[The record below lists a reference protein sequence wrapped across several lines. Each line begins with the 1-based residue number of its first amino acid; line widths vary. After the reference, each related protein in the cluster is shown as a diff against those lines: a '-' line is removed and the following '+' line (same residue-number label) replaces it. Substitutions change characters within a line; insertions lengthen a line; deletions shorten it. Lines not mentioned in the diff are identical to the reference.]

1 MKKVVEV
8 NGGICGFKTRIEA
21 TCDDGQNVTFCIANG
36 CEKVGKFAERLK
48 LREPVDAYT
57 ELGAG
62 IGDSIPSAAA
72 GRCCGCVVP
81 AALLKAMQVS
91 SGLALP
97 GDATIRFCA

>member
-21 TCDDGQNVTFCIANG
+21 TSEDGQNVTFCVTNG
-36 CEKVGKFAERLK
+36 CEKVRKFADQLK
-48 LREPVDAYT
+48 VREPVDAYA
-57 ELGAG
+57 ELGAA
-62 IGDSIPSAAA
+62 IGDSIISAAA
-72 GRCCGCVVP
+72 GCCCGCVVP

-97 GDATIRFCA
+97 GDATIRFCD